1 MVCAGAMRVQQVT
14 VDVWKMLVTAASY
27 LALAF
32 AAWILLRLVC
42 ACITLPGYLKKQ
54 QQEED
59 AEEERLLLALQEEG
73 DEKEDE
79 DDDTDDQEGQDDDQE
94 PQREVESEEVPEKG
108 EEAEGGAFLT
118 PPTPRASR
126 IRRRLTK
133 PAHGQDAGVDGDFA
147 KLALCQNPEKE
158 QLLPAG
164 EQLASLPRSLLG
176 APDQDKPAASGEKK
190 KRR

>member
-1 MVCAGAMRVQQVT
+1 MRVQQVT

-59 AEEERLLLALQEEG
+59 AEEERLLRALHEEG
-73 DEKEDE
+73 DLEDEDE
-79 DDDTDDQEGQDDDQE
+79 DDDDEEEDDEEQDDGPPGGD
-94 PQREVESEEVPEKG
+94 KG
-108 EEAEGGAFLT
+108 APILT
-118 PPTPRASR
+118 PPTPRANR
-126 IRRRLTK
+126 VRRRVTK
-133 PAHGQDAGVDGDFA
+133 SAGQGAADKATE
-147 KLALCQNPEKE
+147 LE
-158 QLLPAG
+158 QLLPSAG
-164 EQLASLPRSLLG
+164 ELLDSCLEQTASSSSSSTRG
-176 APDQDKPAASGEKK
+176 NAGEKK